1 MEAFY
6 RSVFFLICQSF
17 HEYCHK
23 LSPLNMNTAMLLKG
37 CCSEGLV
44 QCLLKTI
51 VVLPLIS
58 WLLDQAWNTRGSFVA
73 CFGIKS
79 QLFFL
84 STNTRKGLFSPS
96 PINYFSFKNELFYLL
111 KGKRSALMHSC
122 FVWTPI
128 SLIPV
133 TGHFVQV
140 CMSSGYHKWC
150 ISRLD
155 LILDVLLVDSTG
167 KLVI

>member
-1 MEAFY
+1 MECFSGSLEAFC
-6 RSVFFLICQSF
+6 RPVFFLLCQSF

-23 LSPLNMNTAMLLKG
+23 LSTLNMNTAMLLKG

-58 WLLDQAWNTRGSFVA
+58 WLLDQAWNIWGSFVA

-79 QLFFL
+79 QLFFFFL
-84 STNTRKGLFSPS
+84 STNTRKSLFFFP
-96 PINYFSFKNELFYLL
+96 PINYFSFKNDLFYLL
-111 KGKRSALMHSC
+111 KGKKSTLMHSC

-133 TGHFVQV
+133 TGQCLYRCV
-140 CMSSGYHKWC
+140 CLLDITSGA
-150 ISRLD
+150 LAD
-155 LILDVLLVDSTG
+155 
-167 KLVI
+167 